1 MTFRF
6 RLQRLLDLREKRE
19 QELARQL
26 ASAQRDANA
35 EAAQRDALATLRD
48 ASAAHV
54 AAQAAGQA
62 TVGELASLQYTV
74 SQLGEHVEAA
84 AQRTDAAQEIVA
96 ARSAELSGAVQDR
109 QVLDRLRDRRLEQQ
123 RAADQHAERSQMD
136 AVALSRFAARR
147 SGANDTQQEPT

>member
-6 RLQRLLDLREKRE
+6 RLQRLLDLKEKRE

-26 ASAQRDANA
+26 ASARRDATSEA
-35 EAAQRDALATLRD
+35 EQRDALATLRD

-74 SQLGEHVEAA
+74 SQLTEHVDVAT
-84 AQRTDAAQEIVA
+84 QRTDAAREVVE
-96 ARSAELSGAVQDR
+96 ARSVELSGAVQER
-109 QVLDRLRDRRLEQQ
+109 QVLDRLRDRREEQH
-123 RAADQHAERSQMD
+123 RAADSQAERARMD
-136 AVALSRFAARR
+136 AVALSRFAARH